1 MHVRVYVPLL
11 FLEEIKASPA
21 FYIANVVAEFR
32 LAIRQ
37 LHQIFVSRHTFI
49 LVPRETAALADLL
62 MLLKLLAA
70 AAAAA
75 LLVHASAII
84 LLRPVLAHA
93 RCADAFLL
101 A

>member
-1 MHVRVYVPLL
+1 MHVKVDAPLL
-11 FLEEIKASPA
+11 A
-21 FYIANVVAEFR
+21 FYIANIVAEFS

-37 LHQIFVSRHTFI
+37 LHQIFVPRHTFI
-49 LVPRETAALADLL
+49 LVPGETAALADLL

-84 LLRPVLAHA
+84 LLHHVLAHA

>member
-1 MHVRVYVPLL
+1 MHVQVDVPLL
-11 FLEEIKASPA
+11 E
-21 FYIANVVAEFR
+21 FYIANIVAEFS

-37 LHQIFVSRHTFI
+37 LHQIFVPRHTFI
-49 LVPRETAALADLL
+49 LVPGETAALADLL

-84 LLRPVLAHA
+84 LLHPVLAHA
-93 RCADAFLL
+93 RCGRRF
-101 A
+101 